1 MKVRTIVDCQDI
13 CPNLF
18 EGSVLQDVTERKK
31 SYYGVFSS
39 FMGSYHVTV
48 PKGKCEIINEDL
60 DCHYSGLPSPKA
72 YDMENKQPFEFNNDT
87 NVGFTDPFAGKPLN
101 VGGQTKT
108 SIDFL
113 IEQFSSTFAEYI
125 KVNPDWVV
133 FSNAKA
139 MYDNEIK
146 EAWGDGYDEGL
157 YDGMYK

>member
-48 PKGKCEIINEDL
+48 PKGKCEIINEDNM
-60 DCHYSGLPSPKA
+60 G
-72 YDMENKQPFEFNNDT
+72 NKQPFEFNNDT
-87 NVGFTDPFAGKPLN
+87 NVGFTDPFAGKPLD

-113 IEQFSSTFAEYI
+113 YIELSKFIHGKSEYKDANDILTKSKSMYDDELMDKYSEGYSEGFDDAEY
-125 KVNPDWVV
+125 K
-133 FSNAKA
+133 
-139 MYDNEIK
+139 
-146 EAWGDGYDEGL
+146 
-157 YDGMYK
+157 

>member
-18 EGSVLQDVTERKK
+18 EGSVLQDVVERKK

-60 DCHYSGLPSPKA
+60 DCHYSGLPSPKV
-72 YDMENKQPFEFNNDT
+72 YDMENNPKQNP
-87 NVGFTDPFAGKPLN
+87 
-101 VGGQTKT
+101 
-108 SIDFL
+108 IDFL
-113 IEQFSSTFAEYI
+113 QEKYNSRQVYEESIFDEEFEQ
-125 KVNPDWVV
+125 
-133 FSNAKA
+133 AKA
-139 MYDNEIK
+139 MYEQAIMN
-146 EAWGDGYDEGL
+146 AWGDGYDEGL

>member
-1 MKVRTIVDCQDI
+1 VV
-13 CPNLF
+13 
-18 EGSVLQDVTERKK
+18 ERKK

-60 DCHYSGLPSPKA
+60 DCYYSGLPSPKA

-87 NVGFTDPFAGKPLN
+87 NVGFTDPFADKPLN

-113 IEQFSSTFAEYI
+113 YIELSKFIHGKSEYKDANDI
-125 KVNPDWVV
+125 LTK
-133 FSNAKA
+133 SKS
-139 MYDNEIK
+139 MYDDELMDK
-146 EAWGDGYDEGL
+146 YDEG
-157 YDGMYK
+157 YDNGFDDATD